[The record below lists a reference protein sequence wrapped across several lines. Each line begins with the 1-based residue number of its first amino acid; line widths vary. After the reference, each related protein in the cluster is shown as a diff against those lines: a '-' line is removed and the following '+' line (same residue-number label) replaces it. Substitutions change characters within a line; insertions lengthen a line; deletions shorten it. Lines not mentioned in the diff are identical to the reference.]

1 MQYLFLLIFLYFLL
15 KDFRKGV
22 VIYAPFK
29 LFFYEGFKLGPTSFD
44 IVLSIIVCVIFIV
57 KKRKIIT
64 EKFPWKKSFL
74 ILLLSGIVFSFY
86 PSSYIGEFLRQVFCI
101 YGYGFVFFCSLSDE
115 NIISAFLKSS
125 TLFAILLAGNGF
137 FQLVTDQNLLGN
149 FHDSFY
155 NAEIKDNS
163 LIRFGNFSRIRSF
176 CSHSISY
183 GVECAVFLMVFLYVY
198 FGYKKEYFAKSMFF
212 AIIFCIVGIVTSGSR
227 TPLLGFLIMILPL
240 VTKLRQISGSQ
251 KLIVTFTI
259 ICFCALFG
267 SYVIEMMNSI
277 INPDKTS
284 VEGSNTTGR
293 LEQFAYSI
301 FLVQNN
307 WLLGYGNVNIMDMKG
322 FDYSILYGAESIWM
336 VTILQKG
343 IIGVLAYAYFYVDV
357 FKHLPKKNKALF
369 VFFVLGW
376 LLIDSA
382 TSLMGINMF
391 LPIMIMSLLYRLG
404 TNNSL
409 IKYDSFKHNNPCL

>member
-1 MQYLFLLIFLYFLL
+1 MQYILFFIFLTILL
-15 KDFRKGV
+15 RDYKKGV

-29 LFFYEGFKLGPTSFD
+29 FFFYEGFRFGPTSFD
-44 IVLSIIVCVIFIV
+44 IALSIIVCVIFFM
-57 KKRKIIT
+57 KKRKFIT

-74 ILLLSGIVFSFY
+74 ILLISGIIFSYY
-86 PSSYIGEFLRQVFCI
+86 PSFFMGEFLRQVFCI
-101 YGYGFVFFCSLSDE
+101 YGYGIVFFYCLSDK
-115 NIISAFLKSS
+115 NIINTFLKSC

-137 FQLVTDQNLLGN
+137 FQFVTDQNLLGN

-155 NAEIKDNS
+155 DGDFSDNS
-163 LIRFGNFSRIRSF
+163 LVRFGNFSRIRSF

-183 GVECAVFLMVFLYVY
+183 GVECVVFLITFLYMY
-198 FGYKKEYFAKSMFF
+198 FGYKKEYFAKSMYF
-212 AIIFCIVGIVTSGSR
+212 AIFFCVIGIIISGSR
-227 TPLLGFLIMILPL
+227 TPLLGVAIMILPL
-240 VTKLRQISGSQ
+240 MTKLRQISGSQ
-251 KLIVTFTI
+251 KLIVIFSI

-267 SYVIEMMNSI
+267 SYVIEMINSI
-277 INPDKTS
+277 INPDKSS

-293 LEQFAYSI
+293 LEQFAYSMY
-301 FLVQNN
+301 LVQNN
-307 WLLGYGNVNIMDMKG
+307 WLLGYGNVNIMDMKN
-322 FDYSILYGAESIWM
+322 FDYSILFGAESIWM

-343 IIGVLAYAYFYVDV
+343 IIGILAYAYFYVDV
-357 FKHLPKKNKALF
+357 FKHLPKNNKILF
-369 VFFVLGW
+369 VYFVLGW

-409 IKYDSFKHNNPCL
+409 IKYDSFKYNNSCL

>member
-1 MQYLFLLIFLYFLL
+1 MQYLFLLVFLCFLL

-29 LFFYEGFKLGPTSFD
+29 FFFYEGFKLGPTSFD
-44 IVLSIIVCVIFIV
+44 IALSTVVCAIFFIN
-57 KKRKIIT
+57 KRKLII
-64 EKFPWKKSFL
+64 ENFPWKKSFW
-74 ILLLSGIVFSFY
+74 ILLISGVIFSFY
-86 PSSYIGEFLRQVFCI
+86 PSFSIGEFLRQVFCI
-101 YGYGFVFFCSLSDE
+101 YGYGFVFFHSLSDKSIT
-115 NIISAFLKSS
+115 NTFLKSC

-155 NAEIKDNS
+155 NAEFTDNS
-163 LIRFGNFSRIRSF
+163 LVRFGNFSRIRSF

-183 GVECAVFLMVFLYVY
+183 GVECVVFLITFLYMY
-198 FGYKKEYFAKSMFF
+198 FCYKKEYFAKSMYF
-212 AIIFCIVGIVTSGSR
+212 AIFFCVIGIITSGSR
-227 TPLLGFLIMILPL
+227 TPLLGVAIMILPL
-240 VTKLRQISGSQ
+240 VTKLSRISGRQ
-251 KLIVTFTI
+251 KLIVFLTI

-267 SYVIEMMNSI
+267 SYVTEMINSI

-293 LEQFAYSI
+293 LEQFTYSI
-301 FLVQNN
+301 YLVQNN
-307 WLLGYGNVNIMDMKG
+307 WLLGYGNVNIMDMKS

-343 IIGVLAYAYFYVDV
+343 IIGILAYAYFYVDV
-357 FKHLPKKNKALF
+357 FKHLPKNNKILF
-369 VFFVLGW
+369 VFLVLGW

-409 IKYDSFKHNNPCL
+409 IKYDSFKYNNPCL

>member
-1 MQYLFLLIFLYFLL
+1 MQYLFLLVFLYFLL

-29 LFFYEGFKLGPTSFD
+29 FFFYEGFKLGPTSFD
-44 IVLSIIVCVIFIV
+44 IALSTIVCAIFFI
-57 KKRKIIT
+57 KKRKLII
-64 EKFPWKKSFL
+64 ENFPWKKSFG
-74 ILLLSGIVFSFY
+74 ILLISGVIFSFY
-86 PSSYIGEFLRQVFCI
+86 PSFYIGEFLRQVFCI
-101 YGYGFVFFCSLSDE
+101 YGYGFVFFYSLSDKSIT
-115 NIISAFLKSS
+115 NTFLKSC

-155 NAEIKDNS
+155 NAGFTDNS
-163 LIRFGNFSRIRSF
+163 LVRFGNFSRIRSF

-183 GVECAVFLMVFLYVY
+183 GVECVVFLITFLYMY
-198 FGYKKEYFAKSMFF
+198 FGYKKEYFAKSMYF
-212 AIIFCIVGIVTSGSR
+212 AIFFCVIGIITSGSR
-227 TPLLGFLIMILPL
+227 TPLLGVAIMILPL
-240 VTKLRQISGSQ
+240 MTKLNRISGSQ
-251 KLIVTFTI
+251 KLIVILAI

-267 SYVIEMMNSI
+267 LYVIEMINSI

-301 FLVQNN
+301 YLVQNN
-307 WLLGYGNVNIMDMKG
+307 WLLGYGNVNIMDMKS

-343 IIGVLAYAYFYVDV
+343 IIGILAYAYFYVDI
-357 FKHLPKKNKALF
+357 FKHLPKNNKTIF
-369 VFFVLGW
+369 IFFVLGW

-404 TNNSL
+404 TNNNL
-409 IKYDSFKHNNPCL
+409 IKYDSFKYNNSCL